1 MAAGLR
7 ISACRIP
14 ALSQNVRHCLR
25 CRIVRRHRGGAPSTS
40 SDGYAEASKARLVSQ
55 IEALRCRGTV
65 NGRRIGSAQC
75 GVYAFYDYDGEPI
88 YIGQTYEGLG
98 ARIGRH
104 LTNQRT
110 DAVAMNV
117 LDPFEVAEIRV
128 WPLDLAHL
136 TTVEIKAE
144 LDRAEY
150 TLYLKVI
157 DESSFKAVLNEKAP
171 HKTDLIK
178 LPRAYAGRIIPKD
191 IFPIRKHP
199 DVRIARRASTIAAL
213 ARVIS
218 ERKVTKWLRTTLLTQ
233 ARRLERLAA
242 ERLADFAGAT
252 DDDDL
257 ESKD

>member
-1 MAAGLR
+1 MPG
-7 ISACRIP
+7 
-14 ALSQNVRHCLR
+14 V
-25 CRIVRRHRGGAPSTS
+25 GGKP
-40 SDGYAEASKARLVSQ
+40 
-55 IEALRCRGTV
+55 
-65 NGRRIGSAQC
+65 IGSSKC

-88 YIGQTYEGLG
+88 YIGQTFEGLS

-117 LDPFEVAEIRV
+117 LDPFEVAEICV
-128 WPLDLAHL
+128 WPLELSHL
-136 TTVEIKAE
+136 PEHERKAE

-150 TLYLKVI
+150 TLYQKVI
-157 DESSFKAVLNEKAP
+157 AESSFKAVLNEKAP
-171 HKTDLIK
+171 TKTPLIE
-178 LPRAYAGRIIPKD
+178 LPQSYRGRIIPAD
-191 IFPIRKHP
+191 IYPQRKHP

-218 ERKVTKWLRTTLLTQ
+218 ERKVTKYLRTTLLTQ

-242 ERLADFAGAT
+242 ERLAEFAST
-252 DDDDL
+252 PEESDEEL

>member
-1 MAAGLR
+1 MTDAKVDRTKTPPFDTADLREMLKRFLDTPFSDPIAGVDR
-7 ISACRIP
+7 
-14 ALSQNVRHCLR
+14 QVGNFKW
-25 CRIVRRHRGGAPSTS
+25 GA
-40 SDGYAEASKARLVSQ
+40 
-55 IEALRCRGTV
+55 
-65 NGRRIGSAQC
+65 
-75 GVYAFYDYDGEPI
+75 YAFYDYDGEPI
-88 YIGQTYEGLG
+88 YIGQTFEGLG

-128 WPLDLAHL
+128 WPLELSHL
-136 TTVEIKAE
+136 SEKEIKTE
-144 LDRAEY
+144 LDHAEY
-150 TLYLKVI
+150 TLFVKVI
-157 DESSFKAVLNEKAP
+157 EESSFKAVLNEKP
-171 HKTDLIK
+171 PRKTELIT
-178 LPRAYAGRIIPKD
+178 LPSAYTGRIIPAD
-191 IFPIRKHP
+191 IFPQRKHP

-242 ERLADFAGAT
+242 ERLADFASVA
-252 DDDDL
+252 DDSEEEI

>member
-1 MAAGLR
+1 MPSATVPSVKLAHNELRPEGQPGDIAAIREEIQSFLR
-7 ISACRIP
+7 RID
-14 ALSQNVRHCLR
+14 A
-25 CRIVRRHRGGAPSTS
+25 
-40 SDGYAEASKARLVSQ
+40 K
-55 IEALRCRGTV
+55 
-65 NGRRIGSAQC
+65 GRRIGGARC

-110 DAVAMNV
+110 DAVAMNA

-128 WPLDLAHL
+128 WPIEPYAYLSKSEITAQLAE
-136 TTVEIKAE
+136 VKAALE
-144 LDRAEY
+144 CAEY

-157 DESSFKAVLNEKAP
+157 QESSFKAVLNEKPPSPTLTITLPEP
-171 HKTDLIK
+171 HT
-178 LPRAYAGRIIPKD
+178 GRIIPDD
-191 IFPIRKHP
+191 IFPQRKHP
-199 DVRIARRASTIAAL
+199 DIRIARRASTIAAL

-233 ARRLERLAA
+233 ARRLEKLADQRLG
-242 ERLADFAGAT
+242 DFAGET
-252 DDDDL
+252 DASEEDL